1 MSNQAKNIPE
11 KDGEKGLTPIPQ
23 GIHCPATADGVGATD
38 ELDEIMVENFLD
50 TLARVARN
58 VAARKAAAEAEG
70 EVEC

>member
-1 MSNQAKNIPE
+1 MADEAKNILGS
-11 KDGEKGLTPIPQ
+11 GEDRGLIPIPQ
-23 GIHCPATADGVGATD
+23 GIHCPATADGVGAPD